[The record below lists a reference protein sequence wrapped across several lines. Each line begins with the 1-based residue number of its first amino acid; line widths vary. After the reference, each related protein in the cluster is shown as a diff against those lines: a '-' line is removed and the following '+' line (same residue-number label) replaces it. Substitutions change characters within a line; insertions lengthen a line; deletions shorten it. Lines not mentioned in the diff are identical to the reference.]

1 MRTQQ
6 LIRRLNVVFR
16 DHDLPKQETFEAC
29 FKQAERNYWLKG
41 KDFVAACERAMSHE
55 RIDKDNALLKA
66 AGFTVKN

>member
-16 DHDLPKQETFEAC
+16 DHDLPKKETFEDC

-41 KDFVAACERAMSHE
+41 SNFVVACERAMSHE
-55 RIDKDNALLKA
+55 QIDKDNAILKDD
-66 AGFTVKN
+66 GFTVKN

>member
-41 KDFVAACERAMSHE
+41 NDFVVACERAMSHE
-55 RIDKDNALLKA
+55 QIDKDNAILKA

>member
-6 LIRRLNVVFR
+6 LIRRMNVVFR

-29 FKQAERNYWLKG
+29 FKQAERNYYLKG

-66 AGFTVKN
+66 AGFNVKN

>member
-16 DHDLPKQETFEAC
+16 DWNLPKQETFEAC
-29 FKQAERNYWLKG
+29 FKQAEKNYWLKG

-55 RIDKDNALLKA
+55 QIEKDNAILKS
-66 AGFTVKN
+66 AGA